1 MTQHVLRRLC
11 FSKLDHGFVL
21 KIILVSK
28 DILRFAFKVLKLTKK
43 KLEFVETVY
52 GDLGGTECS
61 DFEKTD
67 CVWSRC

>member
-1 MTQHVLRRLC
+1 M
-11 FSKLDHGFVL
+11 FSKLDRGFVL

-28 DILRFAFKVLKLTKK
+28 DILRLAFKVLKLTKK

-52 GDLGGTECS
+52 GDLGGAECS

-67 CVWSRC
+67 CV